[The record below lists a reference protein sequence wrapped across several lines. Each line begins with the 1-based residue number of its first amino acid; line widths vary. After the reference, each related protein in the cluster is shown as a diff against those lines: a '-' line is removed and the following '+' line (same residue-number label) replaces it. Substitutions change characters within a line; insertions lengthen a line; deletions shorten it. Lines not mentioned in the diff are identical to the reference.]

1 MSEYKYNGI
10 TPETLMLL
18 SENRFRNSREFYE
31 EHKKQIKEGIT
42 IPMQQVICALA
53 DTIGEIDDEIPIV
66 PTKMVSR
73 VRRDTRFTK
82 DKSLYRENLW
92 AMFMRDKRALPYFPC
107 MWFEVAQNGYSG
119 GIGTYYAPP
128 RFMEL
133 YREEIAA
140 RPDDFYDAVILA
152 ERAGAVFGGDF
163 YKKTKPGCPMAVLEP
178 YYNVKS
184 IFFSFY
190 FPNLNELGD
199 SAFIEKIRP
208 IYASFKPF
216 YSFLLDVAMKY
227 SAEQVK

>member
-1 MSEYKYNGI
+1 MREYKYNGI

-53 DTIGEIDDEIPIV
+53 DTIGEIDGEIPIV

-82 DKSLYRENLW
+82 DKRLYRENLW

-119 GIGTYYAPP
+119 GVGTYDVPP

-133 YREEIAA
+133 YREEIVS

-152 ERAGAVFGGDF
+152 ERAGAVFSGDF
-163 YKKTKPGCPMAVLEP
+163 YKKSKTGCPMAVLEP

-184 IFFSFY
+184 LYFSFY

-208 IYASFKPF
+208 IYASFGPL

>member
-53 DTIGEIDDEIPIV
+53 DTIGEIDGEIPIV

-82 DKSLYRENLW
+82 DKRLYRENLW

-119 GIGTYYAPP
+119 GVGTYDASP

-133 YREEIAA
+133 YREEIVS

-152 ERAGAVFGGDF
+152 ERAGAVFSGDF
-163 YKKTKPGCPMAVLEP
+163 YKKSKTGCPMAVLEP

-184 IFFSFY
+184 LYFSFY

-208 IYASFKPF
+208 IYASFGPL

>member
-1 MSEYKYNGI
+1 MSDYKYNGI
-10 TPETLMLL
+10 KPEILMLL

-42 IPMQQVICALA
+42 IPIQQIICALA
-53 DTIGEIDDEIPIV
+53 DTISEIDDEIPIV

-133 YREEIAA
+133 YREEIIA

-152 ERAGAVFGGDF
+152 ERAGAVFGGEF
-163 YKKTKPGCPMAVLEP
+163 YKKAKTGCPMPVLEP

-190 FPNLNELGD
+190 FPNLNELSD

-208 IYASFKPF
+208 IYSSFKPF
-216 YSFLLDVAMKY
+216 YSFMLDVAMKY

>member
-10 TPETLMLL
+10 TPEMLMLL

-53 DTIGEIDDEIPIV
+53 DTIGEIDGEIPIV

-82 DKSLYRENLW
+82 DKRLYRENLW
-92 AMFMRDKRALPYFPC
+92 AMFMRDKRELPYFPC

-119 GIGTYYAPP
+119 GVGTYDAPP

-133 YREEIAA
+133 YREEIVS

-152 ERAGAVFGGDF
+152 ERAGAVFSGDF
-163 YKKTKPGCPMAVLEP
+163 YKKSKTGCPMAVLEP

-184 IFFSFY
+184 LYFSFY

-208 IYASFKPF
+208 IYASFGPL